1 MDYLPIFLNIRGQR
15 CLVVGGGS
23 VAARKAALLIQAG
36 GHITIISPNFSPKCE
51 TLIGQVEF
59 LEKPFDP
66 EDISGFQLVIS
77 ATNQSRI
84 NREVA
89 AAAKRRN
96 IPVNVVDC
104 PELCSFILPAII
116 DRSPVIAAVSSS
128 GSSPVLSRIIRG
140 KLESAIPISFGSLA
154 KLAQKYRTQV
164 KTTFEVPEQRRR
176 FWERVLEGEVAEHVF
191 SGKLK
196 EAENLLLQLLSKK
209 DHCPLQG
216 QVYLVG
222 AGPGDPDLLTLRALR
237 LMQLADVVVYDRL
250 VSPQILNLVRRDA
263 EKIYAGKA
271 RSHHS
276 IPQGEINSLLA
287 NLAISGKRVLRLKG
301 GDPFIFGRGGEEI
314 ETLMEQGI
322 PIQVV
327 PGITAASGCAA
338 YAGIPLT
345 HRDCASSC
353 IFVTGNKKE
362 GTVNLNWDHLYAPNQ
377 TIVIYMGLLGLE
389 QICISLIDYGAPPN
403 LPAALIEQGTTSQ
416 QRVIAGTLSTLP
428 GLVLAAKVNAPTL
441 VIIGEV
447 VKLHDKL
454 AWFQHSKT
462 PEIQAI

>member
-1 MDYLPIFLNIRGQR
+1 MDYLPIFINIRGQR
-15 CLVVGGGS
+15 CLIVGGGD
-23 VAARKAALLIQAG
+23 VAARKAALLIRAG
-36 GHITIISPNFSPKCE
+36 ARITIVSPNLSPTFE
-51 TLIGQVEF
+51 TLSDEVEF
-59 LEKPFDP
+59 LKKPFGP

-77 ATNQSRI
+77 ATNQAEI
-84 NREVA
+84 NKEVA
-89 AAAKRRN
+89 AAAKQRN

-128 GSSPVLSRIIRG
+128 GASPVLARIIRG
-140 KLESAIPISFGSLA
+140 KLESVIPTAFGSLA
-154 KLAQKYRTQV
+154 KLAQKYRKQV
-164 KTTFEVPEQRRR
+164 KTTFKEPEQRRR
-176 FWERVLEGEVAEHVF
+176 FWERILEGEVAERVF
-191 SGKLK
+191 AGRLR
-196 EAENLLLQLLSKK
+196 EAEDLLLQLLSQNS
-209 DHCPLQG
+209 HSPMQG

-237 LMQLADVVVYDRL
+237 LMQLADIVVYDRL
-250 VSPQILNLVRRDA
+250 VSPQILDLVRRDA

-271 RSHHS
+271 RSQHA

-287 NLAISGKRVLRLKG
+287 TLAISGKRVLRLKG

-314 ETLMEQGI
+314 GTLMEQGI
-322 PIQVV
+322 PFQVV

-345 HRDCASSC
+345 HRDYASSC
-353 IFVTGNKKE
+353 LFVTGNKKE
-362 GTVNLNWDHLYAPNQ
+362 GTVDLNWDHLYAPNQ
-377 TIVIYMGLLGLE
+377 TVVIYMGLLGLE
-389 QICISLIDYGAPPN
+389 QICTSLISHAAPSD

-416 QRVIAGTLSTLP
+416 QRVITGTLSTLP
-428 GLVLAAKVNAPTL
+428 SLVSAAEVTAPTL

-454 AWFQHSKT
+454 AWFQHSKI
-462 PEIQAI
+462 PSI